1 MDYAVPRAN
10 EVPTIEFET
19 RNVRCMHN
27 PLGVKGAG
35 EAGAIGS
42 CPVVMNAMVDALWRA
57 QRISRLDMPAT
68 PQRVWSVTNTGPR
81 MR

>member
-10 EVPTIEFET
+10 QVPAIDFET
-19 RNVRCMHN
+19 CNVRCMHN

-42 CPVVMNAMVDALWRA
+42 CPAVMNAVVDALWRA
-57 QRISRLDMPAT
+57 QHISGLDMPAT
-68 PQRVWSVTNTGPR
+68 PRIWSAINAGLKAC
-81 MR
+81 